1 MVALVFIALICA
13 LSIALVFVS
22 AIPAFVAPAYADE
35 VSDARAQLAAAE
47 ARMAELAE
55 EHEVLQKEAEALQT
69 EIDATAAE
77 ALEVQAD
84 MLAGREALGAAAQYE
99 YRGARFPSFFELL
112 LSSGSF
118 SELIRNMEYLD
129 SVQSY
134 YADLVQAQ
142 ERRAAELSRVTQELN
157 EKRDAQ
163 EVNLRAL
170 EQKQEEAAQLVSQA
184 RANLANAQ
192 AAEAARIA
200 ELERLAAELE
210 ASKNNSSGAGGGS
223 ASDEEVRDEN
233 ANTPDRE
240 DAVSPETPV
249 QPDPKPDSGASSAT
263 GWQSGIASAY
273 GGETDEWTPNPG
285 TTATGD
291 VCDDYSMGVAVP
303 MAWPQ
308 YWKYYGRTVE
318 ISYGGMTVFAVV
330 NDCGYMGGG
339 SRVLDLQ
346 PGVWKAF
353 GFTSCNSWGL
363 RTVSYRF
370 L

>member
-1 MVALVFIALICA
+1 MAKAKRLSSFEKTCALVVAFALLLA
-13 LSIALVFVS
+13 
-22 AIPAFVAPAYADE
+22 APVLAWADE
-35 VSDARAQLAAAE
+35 VAQAQAELAAAE
-47 ARMAELAE
+47 TRMAELAE
-55 EHEVLQKEAEALQT
+55 EYAMLRAAADDLQA
-69 EIDATAAE
+69 EIDATASE
-77 ALEVQAD
+77 ALEVQAA
-84 MLAGREALGAAAQYE
+84 MVAGREMLAAAAEYE
-99 YRGARFPSFFELL
+99 YRGVESQSLFHLVF
-112 LSSGSF
+112 SSSSF
-118 SELIRNMEYLD
+118 SELVRNLAYLD
-129 SVQSY
+129 SIKRY
-134 YADLVQAQ
+134 YADEVSAQ
-142 ERRAAELSRVTQELN
+142 KRRAAELQLVTDELN
-157 EKRDAQ
+157 DKRDAQ
-163 EVNLRAL
+163 QANLNAL
-170 EQKQEEAAQLVSQA
+170 EQKQAEAERLVAQA
-184 RANLANAQ
+184 RANLSSAQ
-192 AAEAARIA
+192 AAEAARLA
-200 ELERLAAELE
+200 ELERQAAELE
-210 ASKNNSSGAGGGS
+210 AGKNSGSSN
-223 ASDEEVRDEN
+223 EEVRDEN

-249 QPDPKPDSGASSAT
+249 QPDPKPDSEASSVT
-263 GWQSGIASAY
+263 GWQTGIASAY

-291 VCDDYSMGVAVP
+291 VCDDYSMGVAIP

-308 YWKYYGRTVE
+308 YWTYYGRTVE